1 MTPEEI
7 QPRLDQLR
15 QGLAEMRTYLDVEQ
29 RRRTLAEM
37 EAATGA
43 PDFWS
48 DPAAAKTVIDRVTAE
63 KAVLKPFDAVR
74 SLTEDAEAML
84 ELAEAED
91 EGPSRDAALAEVAGF
106 LDEAERQYGALE
118 TQSLLR
124 GPMDSCNA
132 YLTIHSGAGGTEACD
147 WAAMLFRMYQRYAER
162 AGFQIELMDVSDGDE
177 AGISSATFALRG
189 PNAYGYLKA
198 ERGTHRLVRIS
209 PFDAN
214 KRRHTS
220 FASLD
225 VIAELNDDIKIEIR
239 DEDLL
244 VDTYRSSGA
253 GGQHINKTDSAIRLH
268 HLPTGIVVSCQSERS
283 QHSNRA
289 KAMAMLK
296 ARLYEY
302 EEDRKRAAMDRFY
315 GEKGAIAW
323 GSQIRSYVLQPYTMV
338 KDLRTGVQT
347 SNVQSVLDGDL
358 QPFIDGWLKWR
369 AGKLSVGE
377 IQDEEAPV

>member
-1 MTPEEI
+1 MKKYSHGWPSCAKDWWKCEAIFDVAT
-7 QPRLDQLR
+7 RR
-15 QGLAEMRTYLDVEQ
+15 RNLAELE
-29 RRRTLAEM
+29 LA
-37 EAATGA
+37 TSA
-43 PDFWS
+43 PDFWQN
-48 DPAAAKTVIDRVTAE
+48 PASAKEVIDRVTAE
-63 KAVLKPFDAVR
+63 KAVLKPYDAVE
-74 SLTEDAEAML
+74 SLAADAEAMM
-84 ELAEAED
+84 ELAGAEEGEAA
-91 EGPSRDAALAEVAGF
+91 RAAALAEVAGY
-106 LDEAERQYGALE
+106 LEEAERAYETLE
-118 TQSLLR
+118 MQSLLR
-124 GPMDSCNA
+124 GPMDASNA
-132 YLTIHSGAGGTEACD
+132 FVTIHSGAGGTEACD
-147 WAAMLFRMYQRYAER
+147 WAEMLLRMYQRYAER
-162 AGFQIELMDVSDGDE
+162 AGFQIEMMDVSDGDE
-177 AGISSATFALRG
+177 AGISSATFAVRG

-220 FASLD
+220 FAALD
-225 VIAELNDDIKIEIR
+225 VIAELNDEIKVEIR
-239 DEDLL
+239 DEDLAI
-244 VDTYRSSGA
+244 DTYRSSGA
-253 GGQHINKTDSAIRLH
+253 GGQHINKTDSAIRIH
-268 HLPTGIVVSCQSERS
+268 HLPSGIVVSCQSERS

-296 ARLYEY
+296 ARLYEL

-347 SNVQSVLDGDL
+347 SNVQAVLDGDL

-377 IQDEEAPV
+377 IKDEEAPPL

>member
-1 MTPEEI
+1 
-7 QPRLDQLR
+7 
-15 QGLAEMRTYLDVEQ
+15 
-29 RRRTLAEM
+29 M
-37 EAATGA
+37 EDATGA
-43 PDFWS
+43 PDFW
-48 DPAAAKTVIDRVTAE
+48 DNPAAAKEVIDRVTAA
-63 KAVLKPFDAVR
+63 KAVLKPYDAVR
-74 SLTEDAEAML
+74 TLVEDAEAML
-84 ELAEAED
+84 ELAEAEP
-91 EGPSRDAALAEVAGF
+91 EGAARTSAMAEVSDLLEQAGPAY
-106 LDEAERQYGALE
+106 ESLE
-118 TQSLLR
+118 MQSLLR
-124 GPMDSCNA
+124 GPMDACNA

-147 WAAMLFRMYQRYAER
+147 WAAMLLRMYQRYAER
-162 AGFQIELMDVSDGDE
+162 AGFQIEMMDLSEGDE
-177 AGISSATFALRG
+177 AGISSVTFALRG
-189 PNAYGYLKA
+189 PNAYGFLKA

-225 VIAELNDDIKIEIR
+225 VIAELKDDIQIEIR

-302 EEDRKRAAMDRFY
+302 EEDKKRAAMDRFY

-323 GSQIRSYVLQPYTMV
+323 GTQIRSYVLQPYTMV

>member
-1 MTPEEI
+1 M
-7 QPRLDQLR
+7 
-15 QGLAEMRTYLDVEQ
+15 
-29 RRRTLAEM
+29 
-37 EAATGA
+37 
-43 PDFWS
+43 
-48 DPAAAKTVIDRVTAE
+48 IDRVTAE
-63 KAVLKPFDAVR
+63 KAVLKPYDAVAT
-74 SLTEDAEAML
+74 LADDAEAMM
-84 ELAEAED
+84 ELAEAE
-91 EGPSRDAALAEVAGF
+91 EGEAARASAMAEVASY
-106 LDEAERQYGALE
+106 LEQAEAAYETLE
-118 TQSLLR
+118 MQSLLR

-147 WAAMLFRMYQRYAER
+147 WAEMLLRMYQRYAER
-162 AGFQIELMDVSDGDE
+162 AGFAVEMMDVSEGDE
-177 AGISSATFALRG
+177 AGISSATFAVRG

-225 VIAELNDDIKIEIR
+225 VIAELNDEIKVEIR
-239 DEDLL
+239 DEDLAI
-244 VDTYRSSGA
+244 DTYRSSGA
-253 GGQHINKTDSAIRLH
+253 GGQHINKTDSAIRIH
-268 HLPTGIVVSCQSERS
+268 HLPSGIVVSCQSERS

-296 ARLYEY
+296 ARLYEL

-377 IQDEEAPV
+377 IQDEEAPVP

>member
-1 MTPEEI
+1 
-7 QPRLDQLR
+7 
-15 QGLAEMRTYLDVEQ
+15 
-29 RRRTLAEM
+29 M
-37 EAATGA
+37 EDATGA
-43 PDFWS
+43 PDFW
-48 DPAAAKTVIDRVTAE
+48 DNPAAAKEVIDRVTAA
-63 KAVLKPFDAVR
+63 KAVLKPYDAVR
-74 SLTEDAEAML
+74 TLVEDAEAML
-84 ELAEAED
+84 ELAEAEP
-91 EGPSRDAALAEVAGF
+91 EGAAKASAMAEVSDLLEQAGPAY
-106 LDEAERQYGALE
+106 DALE
-118 TQSLLR
+118 MQSLLR
-124 GPMDSCNA
+124 GPMDACNA
-132 YLTIHSGAGGTEACD
+132 YLMIHSGAGGTEACD
-147 WAAMLFRMYQRYAER
+147 WAAMLFRMYQRYADR
-162 AGFQIELMDVSDGDE
+162 AGFQIEIMDLSEGDE
-177 AGISSATFALRG
+177 AGISSVSFALRG
-189 PNAYGYLKA
+189 PNAYGFLKA

-225 VIAELNDDIKIEIR
+225 VIAELKDDIQIEIR

-302 EEDRKRAAMDRFY
+302 EEDKKRAAMDRFY

-323 GSQIRSYVLQPYTMV
+323 GTQIRSYVLQPYTMV

-347 SNVQSVLDGDL
+347 SNVQAVLDGDL
-358 QPFIDGWLKWR
+358 QQFIDGWLKWR